1 MMPGPPAG
9 PISPYHI
16 FVTAVHNSGGSAVSG
31 AQFTLKNTTKSTQTI
46 ATSSE
51 SDSNIVLNV
60 ADCGEWD
67 TGDDIELE
75 VSFGTE
81 NKTESTTI
89 NTVTHPM
96 GREFGLIVLEITSVD
111 VAMVL
116 SMSQGIGNAAS
127 RHIDAS
133 MTLAHSVG
141 DADAGQ
147 ANMLAAMELVEM
159 LELISD
165 PDGSSSAAMTL
176 AQGLGLLPTVEG
188 ENDASMTL
196 SHSLSIAES
205 AQATAEAGMT
215 LAQFVGVV
223 DGSPTDAVLSL
234 HIVQSVSFTATA
246 VIVGVITPSG
256 RTVYISAETRTSQ
269 HGGYN
274 T

>member
-60 ADCGEWD
+60 ADCGAWD
-67 TGDDIELE
+67 NGDGIELE

-81 NKTESTTI
+81 NKTETTTVD
-89 NTVTHPM
+89 TVTHPA
-96 GREFGLIVLEITSVD
+96 GGEFGLIVLEITSVD

-116 SMSQGIGNAAS
+116 SMSQDIGNAAA
-127 RHIDAS
+127 RH
-133 MTLAHSVG
+133 VG
-141 DADAGQ
+141 A
-147 ANMLAAMELVEM
+147 EL
-159 LELISD
+159 
-165 PDGSSSAAMTL
+165 
-176 AQGLGLLPTVEG
+176 
-188 ENDASMTL
+188 
-196 SHSLSIAES
+196 
-205 AQATAEAGMT
+205 T
-215 LAQFVGVV
+215 LAQFIGVE
-223 DGSPTDAVLSL
+223 DGSPTDAALSL
-234 HIVQSVSFTATA
+234 PVVQSVTFTATSI
-246 VIVGVITPSG
+246 VVGVITPPG
-256 RTVYISAETRTSQ
+256 RTVYITAETRTP